1 MTKVYKNGS
10 NIRYCGVIFKNT
22 TNKLSIQHKKMVL
35 VKTFSVIYP
44 KNDKQNIV

>member
-1 MTKVYKNGS
+1 MTKVDKSGS
-10 NIRYCGVIFKNT
+10 NVRYCGVIFKN